1 MSSTFPG
8 VLDALATTHASGDQ
22 QSVDH
27 ASVHNDLADAVNKLE
42 KAHPW
47 FASYVIR
54 QNSNGDYEATSP
66 VGLAYVSPNADAGAV
81 MQSCLD
87 NMDSTNTPRGT
98 IAFAPDT
105 VFTWTSTP
113 HIPKTYASGG
123 SDDNGWLRILGSG
136 GSVIQFTSTA
146 RLFLGCDAPADYDGF
161 CGVEIGHLTF
171 DDNNLAATSNSN
183 IVCGTR
189 EQGVSS
195 SFQRT
200 DFKRWYLHD
209 LDGKNVLTP
218 TAASGVL
225 RAWVWFSL
233 THPAVS
239 EATQTKLTDFTIE
252 RCRFEGGTTG
262 LALTATNSGAGG
274 TAGLNIFGDNIVV
287 EDFHFDSLQAADYAP
302 STSCMQIGSGMFGDR
317 MSLNRVYLAGSSDD
331 GLEVNNFRT
340 ITVKN
345 TTITRCLGN
354 GFEPVMFNY
363 VNGVDNSEAH
373 TQTILFED
381 CVYIHGG
388 SGSGSGTTPE
398 RAYGIFFAGT
408 AGIDMGQVIFRRCK
422 NRCSALLTSNSA
434 IAPCFFVGALA
445 SNIEKIELD
454 NCNFET
460 YYNMATGQ
468 NNLTPIWCYAL
479 GKNFVVK
486 NLKLTLRGAQSSGTY
501 FCNMMYLNDHS
512 STTRLDIDG
521 VFIKDLRTSVTAFA
535 SYAIYLGPDNTN
547 GVNVMG
553 GDIKNVVIY
562 SSGDTGIKGVRI
574 ADSAHLTLKKLRI
587 DGIDHSRLSSDGGV
601 LAINTAGQNESPVFV
616 RNAKGRVDPPAEI
629 SFTPGATTVS
639 AQYLGHYDGLMTIT
653 GGTVTVVEVSTNGT
667 TFRQVAAGT
676 NCSFYI
682 DHGWYVRLT
691 YSVAPTCVVIPRR

>member
-1 MSSTFPG
+1 MSILFPG
-8 VLDALATTHASGDQ
+8 KIDTLGDAHADGVNEIIHASD
-22 QSVDH
+22 V
-27 ASVHNDLADAVNKLE
+27 NDLADGVNALE
-42 KAHPW
+42 RAHAGL
-47 FASYVIR
+47 ASYVIR
-54 QNSNGDYEATSP
+54 KNSDGNFEGLSP
-66 VGLAYVSPNADAGAV
+66 AGLAYVSPNADAGAV

-98 IAFAPDT
+98 IVFAPDT

-123 SDDNGWLRILGSG
+123 SDDNEWLRILGSG

-146 RLFLGCDAPADYDGF
+146 RLFLGCDAPSDYDGF

-171 DDNNLAATSNSN
+171 DDNSLAATSNSN

-233 THPAVS
+233 THAAVS
-239 EATQTKLTDFTIE
+239 EGTQTVLDDFRIE
-252 RCRFEGGTTG
+252 DCRFEGGTTG

-287 EDFHFDSLQAADYAP
+287 KNFHFDSLQAADYAP

-317 MSLNRVYLAGSSDD
+317 MTLENVYLAGSADD

-345 TTITRCLGN
+345 TTIERCLGN

-381 CVYIHGG
+381 CLYIHGG
-388 SGSGSGTTPE
+388 SGSGSGSTPE

-408 AGIDMGQVIFRRCK
+408 AGIDLGTVTLRRCK
-422 NRCSALLTSNSA
+422 NRCDAPLTSNSA

-445 SNIEKIELD
+445 SNIEQIVLED
-454 NCNFET
+454 CNFET

-468 NNLTPIWCYAL
+468 NNLTPIWCYQL
-479 GKNFVVK
+479 GKKFVVR
-486 NLKLTLRGAQSSGTY
+486 NLNLTLRGTQSSGTY
-501 FCNMMYLNDHS
+501 FCNMLYLNDHTN
-512 STTRLDIDG
+512 TTRLDIDG

-562 SSGDTGIKGVRI
+562 ASGDTGIKGVRV
-574 ADSAHLTLKKLRI
+574 ADSAHLTLKKTRL
-587 DGIDHSRLSSDGGV
+587 DGIDHSLLSSDGGIV
-601 LAINTAGQNESPVFV
+601 AFNTSGQNESTLFI
-616 RNAKGRVDPPAEI
+616 RNPKPRVTPMAEV
-629 SFTPGATTVS
+629 SFTPGATTVA
-639 AQYLGHYDGLMTIT
+639 AQYTGHYEGLMTVT
-653 GGTVTVVEVSTNGT
+653 GGTVTVVEVSTDGS
-667 TFRQVAAGT
+667 TFRQVAAAT

-682 DHGWYVRLT
+682 DHGMYVRMT
-691 YSVAPTCVVIPRR
+691 YSVTPTCKVIPRR